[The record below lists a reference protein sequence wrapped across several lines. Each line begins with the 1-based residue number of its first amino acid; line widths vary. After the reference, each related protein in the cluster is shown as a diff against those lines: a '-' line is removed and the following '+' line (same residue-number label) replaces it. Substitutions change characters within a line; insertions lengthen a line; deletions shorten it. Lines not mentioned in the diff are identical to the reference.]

1 MAQLLTPTKQILN
14 TNQFYFIQPYNY
26 NSEKK
31 SSRIHLQNCISILNS
46 YRYIFSQLLQST
58 IGCTNFLFLLSLH
71 FWYNKY
77 RNEELIILVII
88 TVSVGLQV
96 LIRQITKEF
105 LDTAKQSIYSGQNC
119 IDCQHYLLQIII
131 ELAENRLGERNRKE
145 QHHISC
151 LPYESLTVFFY
162 CKKYFMTM
170 IRNGVSIG

>member
-26 NSEKK
+26 NLEKK
-31 SSRIHLQNCISILNS
+31 SSRIYLQNCISILNS

-96 LIRQITKEF
+96 LIKQITKKF
-105 LDTAKQSIYSGQNC
+105 LDTAKQSIFSGQNC
-119 IDCQHYLLQIII
+119 IDCQHYLFQIII
-131 ELAENRLGERNRKE
+131 ELAENRLGIERNNTTS
-145 QHHISC
+145 HVNHMSH
-151 LPYESLTVFFY
+151 
-162 CKKYFMTM
+162 
-170 IRNGVSIG
+170 